1 MVNVT
6 ASSNPILLSNK
17 GTHHDLIIVLSV
29 SSWRAGPVCEEGE
42 NTPVK
47 PFKFAGAP
55 AAFPVHWFH
64 SHTRQ
69 LRVFPLK
76 LLFNILVYFLS
87 IIYHLLHQIQ
97 DESTSLH
104 ELADNLP
111 TSPSHLTLIFC
122 SQGLLSLKL
131 HLFLLTTHQPVL
143 IIYRQNPVNLPDY
156 FMGIFLALILILPA
170 QHWWLQ
176 GVPTWKSHQ
185 EHFCCRY

>member
-1 MVNVT
+1 MGGSTTSPKPAAFSKLAQHVIIALAGLNVINVT

-17 GTHHDLIIVLSV
+17 GTHHDLRIVLSV
-29 SSWRAGPVCEEGE
+29 PSWRAGPVCEEGE

-87 IIYHLLHQIQ
+87 IIYCTKFRTTLPVYMNWQIIYQ
-97 DESTSLH
+97 HHRVISLSFSAH
-104 ELADNLP
+104 KD
-111 TSPSHLTLIFC
+111 FC
-122 SQGLLSLKL
+122 LSSFTVFDL
-131 HLFLLTTHQPVL
+131 LLT
-143 IIYRQNPVNLPDY
+143 
-156 FMGIFLALILILPA
+156 
-170 QHWWLQ
+170 
-176 GVPTWKSHQ
+176 S
-185 EHFCCRY
+185 